1 MAVRELSAE
10 EMEALVGTRHG
21 VTGMEYPPQ
30 GLQPYYQWLVR
41 TLHLLAESSAGA
53 LRVARDASSPT
64 AVTISP
70 GRASI
75 QDAALSYE
83 GGVIDLAEHNNDTV
97 YVWLFDDGGAAAVG
111 FGAEGDGWPAQA
123 HIKLAQV
130 TLEAGAITG
139 ILDRRFET
147 VFRV

>member
-10 EMEALVGTRHG
+10 EIEALVGTRHG

-30 GLQPYYQWLVR
+30 GLQPYYQWLIR

-53 LRVARDASSPT
+53 LRVAQDASSPT
-64 AVTISP
+64 AVTVAP

-75 QDAALSYE
+75 QGVALSYE
-83 GGVIDLAEHNNDTV
+83 GGVIDLAGFNNDTV
-97 YVWLFDDGGAAAVG
+97 YVWLFDDSGAAAVG
-111 FGAEGDGWPAQA
+111 FGAEGDGWPVQA